1 MSEERWAAIDRALER
16 QLIGSDEA
24 LEAALEATRAAGM
37 PEIQI
42 SALQGRLLQ
51 ILASSI
57 GARRILEIGT
67 LAGYSTIW
75 MARALPA
82 EGRLVTLELSPRHAD
97 VARANLARA
106 GLADRV
112 EVRVGPALESLER
125 MVGAGEAGEAPFDLA
140 FIDADKE
147 PYAEYFDYAVRLA
160 RPGAL
165 IIADNVVRGGSVAL
179 DEDAGESRAEGMR
192 RFNEALARD
201 PRVIAT
207 EIQVVGVKGHDGLA
221 FAIVRGG

>member
-1 MSEERWAAIDRALER
+1 MNEERWAAVDRALEG
-16 QLIGSDEA
+16 QLIGQD
-24 LEAALEATRAAGM
+24 AALDAALAATRAAGM

-51 ILASSI
+51 ILAASI

-67 LAGYSTIW
+67 LAGYSSIW
-75 MARALPA
+75 MARALPSD
-82 EGRLVTLELSPRHAD
+82 GRLVTLELSPRHAE
-97 VARANLARA
+97 VARSNLARA
-106 GLADRV
+106 GLGDRV
-112 EVRVGPALESLER
+112 EVRAGPALETLAA
-125 MVGAGEAGEAPFDLA
+125 MVAGGEEPFDLA

-147 PYAEYFDYAVRLA
+147 PYAEYFDFAVRLA

-179 DEDAGESRAEGMR
+179 DEDRGDSRAEGMR

-201 PRVIAT
+201 VRVIAT

-221 FAIVRGG
+221 FAVVRGR